1 MDSTACRAEP
11 GFRVRGLPYIV
22 SSVNDVY
29 AEDTAAGPAAT
40 ASELLTAI
48 GAVRRTARRAVQQ
61 AWDQEPLPP
70 ARSELLRLVARRP
83 GITVAEAAHELHLA
97 QNTISTLVSK
107 LAAEQLLD
115 RGTDTADRRAVR
127 LTVAPAGRAR
137 LAGYRDLRAEL
148 AGRALSGLTTDDQ
161 QALAAAVPALRRLA
175 GQLESR

>member
-1 MDSTACRAEP
+1 MDSTACLS
-11 GFRVRGLPYIV
+11 FRIPLILHIV
-22 SSVNDVY
+22 SSVNDVCEE
-29 AEDTAAGPAAT
+29 AVAAGAGLAGT
-40 ASELLTAI
+40 ASALLAAI

-70 ARSELLRLVARRP
+70 ARSELLLLVARRP

-97 QNTISTLVSK
+97 QNTVSTLVSK

-148 AGRALSGLTTDDQ
+148 AGRALAGLTAADQ
-161 QALAAAVPALRRLA
+161 EALAAAVPALHRLA
-175 GQLESR
+175 GQLEAR

>member
-11 GFRVRGLPYIV
+11 GFRIRGLPYIV
-22 SSVNDVY
+22 SSVNDVS
-29 AEDTAAGPAAT
+29 EGDTAAGPVAV
-40 ASELLTAI
+40 ASALLTAI

-70 ARSELLRLVARRP
+70 ARSELLLLVARRP

-115 RGTDTADRRAVR
+115 RGTDTAD
-127 LTVAPAGRAR
+127 
-137 LAGYRDLRAEL
+137 LRAEL
-148 AGRALSGLTTDDQ
+148 AGRALASLSAEDQ
-161 QALAAAVPALRRLA
+161 QALAAAVPALHRLA
-175 GQLESR
+175 GQLEAR

>member
-1 MDSTACRAEP
+1 MA
-11 GFRVRGLPYIV
+11 V
-22 SSVNDVY
+22 
-29 AEDTAAGPAAT
+29 
-40 ASELLTAI
+40 ASALLTAI

-107 LAAEQLLD
+107 LAAEHLLD

-148 AGRALSGLTTDDQ
+148 ASRALSGLTRTTSRRWPPRCPRCTGWPGSWRPGER
-161 QALAAAVPALRRLA
+161 AHGPGARRGPPRLA
-175 GQLESR
+175 WPHQSPRPRQRCYVPG